1 MLVREKMTKN
11 AWSKLVIL
19 LFSVNKSILGDNIHR
34 LPKNGKIDT
43 DSVSVYSGLPA
54 FTFRFERCPC

>member
-11 AWSKLVIL
+11 AWSKLVIF
-19 LFSVNKSILGDNIHR
+19 LFSVNKSILGDNNHR

-43 DSVSVYSGLPA
+43 DSISVYSGLPA
-54 FTFRFERCPC
+54 FTF

>member
-11 AWSKLVIL
+11 AWSKLVIF
-19 LFSVNKSILGDNIHR
+19 LFSVNKSILDDNNHR

-43 DSVSVYSGLPA
+43 DSISVYSG
-54 FTFRFERCPC
+54 

>member
-19 LFSVNKSILGDNIHR
+19 LFSVNEKILDDDKDE

-43 DSVSVYSGLPA
+43 DSISVYSGLPA
-54 FTFRFERCPC
+54 FTFYI